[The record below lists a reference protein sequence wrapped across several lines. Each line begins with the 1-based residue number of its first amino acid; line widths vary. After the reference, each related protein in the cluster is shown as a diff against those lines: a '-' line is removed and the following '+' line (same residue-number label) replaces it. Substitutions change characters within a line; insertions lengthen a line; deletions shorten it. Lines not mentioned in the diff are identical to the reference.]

1 MKLKSFLSIITIC
14 QFSGCGVY
22 EAQVN
27 DSIEV
32 HNQGI
37 ENRVTSLENKIDAL
51 KQELNQLD
59 IKNNQLEMMIQSQA
73 RDKSEQKLKSNNS
86 ENAKESFESSFELLR
101 KGDYVSAEIA
111 LREYIKD
118 FPMGSYTDDAKY
130 WLAESLFSQDKFSE
144 ALDIFNEII
153 IEYPGSEK
161 MMESILKSGFSYQEL
176 GDLSSAEAIFMRVI
190 RDYPN
195 SSASSLAKERLRK
208 IRR

>member
-32 HNQGI
+32 QNQGI

-51 KQELNQLD
+51 KQEL
-59 IKNNQLEMMIQSQA
+59 NQLEMMIQSQA

-130 WLAESLFSQDKFSE
+130 WLAESLFSQDKYSE

-153 IEYPGSEK
+153 IKYPGSEK

-195 SSASSLAKERLRK
+195 SSASSLAEERLKK

>member
-1 MKLKSFLSIITIC
+1 MKLKSFLSIIAIC

-32 HNQGI
+32 QNQGI

-51 KQELNQLD
+51 KQELNQL
-59 IKNNQLEMMIQSQA
+59 EMMIQSQA
-73 RDKSEQKLKSNNS
+73 RDKLEQKLKSNNS

-153 IEYPGSEK
+153 VEYPGSEK

-190 RDYPN
+190 REYPN
-195 SSASSLAKERLRK
+195 SSASSLAEERLKK

>member
-1 MKLKSFLSIITIC
+1 MKLKSFLSIIAIC

-51 KQELNQLD
+51 KQELNQL
-59 IKNNQLEMMIQSQA
+59 EMMIQSQV

-86 ENAKESFESSFELLR
+86 GNAKESFESSFELLR

-195 SSASSLAKERLRK
+195 SSASSLAKERLKK

>member
-32 HNQGI
+32 QNQGI

-51 KQELNQLD
+51 KQELNQL
-59 IKNNQLEMMIQSQA
+59 EMMIQSQA

-86 ENAKESFESSFELLR
+86 GNAKESFESSFELLR

-130 WLAESLFSQDKFSE
+130 WLAESLFSQDKYSE

-195 SSASSLAKERLRK
+195 SSASSLAEERLKK

>member
-32 HNQGI
+32 QNQGI

-51 KQELNQLD
+51 KQELNQL
-59 IKNNQLEMMIQSQA
+59 EMMIQSQA

-86 ENAKESFESSFELLR
+86 GNAKESFESSFELLR

-130 WLAESLFSQDKFSE
+130 WLAESLFSQEKYSE

-153 IEYPGSEK
+153 VEYPGSEK

-190 RDYPN
+190 REYPN
-195 SSASSLAKERLRK
+195 SSASSLAEERLKK

>member
-51 KQELNQLD
+51 KQELNQL
-59 IKNNQLEMMIQSQA
+59 EMMIQSQA

-86 ENAKESFESSFELLR
+86 GNAKESFESSFELLR

-153 IEYPGSEK
+153 VEYPGSEK

-190 RDYPN
+190 SDYPN
-195 SSASSLAKERLRK
+195 SSASSLAEERLKK

>member
-51 KQELNQLD
+51 KQELNQL
-59 IKNNQLEMMIQSQA
+59 EMMIQSQA
-73 RDKSEQKLKSNNS
+73 RDKSEQKLKSNNL

-130 WLAESLFSQDKFSE
+130 WLAESLFSQNKYSE

-190 RDYPN
+190 REYPN
-195 SSASSLAKERLRK
+195 SSASSLAEERLKK